1 MTNKHMVSIA
11 LSDEEI
17 DILAR
22 VQNITLNNP
31 KDTIMLGVMCLLF
44 FHDHIDKARERARK

>member
-1 MTNKHMVSIA
+1 MTSRHMVSIA

-31 KDTIMLGVMCLLF
+31 KDTIMLGVMCVLF
-44 FHDHIDKARERARK
+44 IHDHIDKARERARK

>member
-1 MTNKHMVSIA
+1 MTNRHQVSIA

-31 KDTIMLGVMCLLF
+31 KDTI
-44 FHDHIDKARERARK
+44 IIA